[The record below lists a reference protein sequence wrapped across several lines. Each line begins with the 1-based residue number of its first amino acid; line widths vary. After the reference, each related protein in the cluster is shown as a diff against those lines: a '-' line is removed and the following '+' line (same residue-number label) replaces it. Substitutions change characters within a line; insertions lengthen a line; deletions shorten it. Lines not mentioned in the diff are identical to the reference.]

1 MIIRKILM
9 ATATTIPLVVISTS
23 SYATNGM
30 ESMGL
35 GQIHKGMGGAAVAN
49 PLNTSSIASNPASI
63 NNIEAGY
70 DVGAAIFNPDR
81 TSTRKAGFGETGP
94 MSATKNFSGNK
105 REYFLI
111 PEAGYKK
118 RSNGNM
124 SFGIVAYGSGGMNTH
139 YNGSDAPT
147 LITPQGPA
155 PFNSDGLGG
164 TTGNDSGL
172 NLMQLV
178 IAPTIGYKFNEKH
191 SVGLSANLTHQ
202 RFKAYGISLFQNP
215 AFTTD
220 PSSVSDRGYDSS
232 SGIGATLGWQG
243 KFSDKLTMGLAYRTK
258 TGMGKFDKY
267 KGLFPNGGEL
277 DLPAA
282 VSVGIGLKPT
292 PKTTIA
298 FDIKRIYY
306 SNVAGIGNSST
317 IIPGQRLIG
326 DDVGFGWEDQTI
338 YKLGIKQQIN
348 SSWSLLAGVNY
359 GKNPVPSD
367 GTNLNVLA
375 PGVTETHISLGFEK
389 KLGKGASITG
399 NYVRSLS
406 SSLEGNAATMPIPQN
421 YDLEMNQHAFGIAY
435 SKKF

>member
-1 MIIRKILM
+1 MKIRKVLI
-9 ATATTIPLVVISTS
+9 ATATVFAFALS
-23 SYATNGM
+23 SGAFATNGM
-30 ESMGL
+30 ESIGI
-35 GQIHKGMGGAAVAN
+35 GQIHKAMGGVAVAN
-49 PLNTSSIASNPASI
+49 PLNTISIASNPASI
-63 NNIEAGY
+63 NNIQAGY
-70 DVGAAIFNPDR
+70 DLGAAIFNPDR
-81 TSTRKAGFGETGP
+81 TATRKANFGGP
-94 MSATKNFSGNK
+94 GSAPKDFSGNK

-118 RSNGNM
+118 SSNGNV
-124 SFGIVAYGSGGMNTH
+124 SLGVVVYGSGGMNTH
-139 YNGSDAPT
+139 YSGSDAPT
-147 LITPQGPA
+147 LTTPQGPI
-155 PFNSDGLGG
+155 PFNADGLGG
-164 TTGNDSGL
+164 STGRDSGL

-178 IAPTIGYKFNEKH
+178 IAPTVGFKLNDKH

-202 RFKAYGISLFQNP
+202 RFKAYGLSLFQNP
-215 AFTTD
+215 GFTTD
-220 PSSVSDRGYDSS
+220 PNSVSDRGYDSS

-243 KFSDKLTMGLAYRTK
+243 KFSDKLSMGLAYRTK

-282 VSVGIGLKPT
+282 LSFGVGLKPS

-306 SNVAGIGNSST
+306 SNVDGIGNSPT

-326 DDVGFGWEDQTI
+326 DDVGFGWNDQTV
-338 YKLGIKQQIN
+338 YKLGIKQQLN
-348 SSWSLLAGVNY
+348 PSLSLLAGFNY
-359 GKNPVPSD
+359 GKNPVSAD

-375 PGVTETHISLGFEK
+375 PGVTERHFSIGFEK
-389 KLGKGASITG
+389 QLSKGTSISG

-406 SSLEGNAATMPIPQN
+406 TRLEGNAATTPIPQN
-421 YDLEMNQHAFGIAY
+421 YDLEMNQHAIGIAF